1 MVYKP
6 SYNLGTV
13 LHHKN
18 DNTQIWANYN
28 DLTTTELN
36 PGIMVRLRGI
46 IGRKLQVSELV

>member
-6 SYNLGTV
+6 KPAYNLGTV

-28 DLTTTELN
+28 DLTTTEPWN
-36 PGIMVRLRGI
+36 YG
-46 IGRKLQVSELV
+46 